1 MRWFDHESCVR
12 SVEQTT
18 RHGEERMST
27 PRDGLDIERPTREH
41 RYENAALYM
50 SMKSPRFTTP
60 RISKATAQ
68 RIKEA
73 LNNSPVMALG
83 ERGEAVKVVQQ
94 ALIDML
100 LQRRPVGEAV
110 LPCVDELRIR
120 ERDARLVG
128 ELGANA
134 GTGFGVA
141 TPECSEQLLGES
153 LLLLDIGA
161 RRERA
166 AESRHE
172 NLLRIGRRPH
182 SGPKEVEIIGLRLQ
196 QVGAA
201 LSADRWRPER
211 TMGTL
216 CRGALVCRG

>member
-1 MRWFDHESCVR
+1 MYFW
-12 SVEQTT
+12 
-18 RHGEERMST
+18 RHNPSFPSSPSDADPIQRAEARVQWVLSQASNAQKWIAIY
-27 PRDGLDIERPTREH
+27 DANKGLRNLLNRE
-41 RYENAALYM
+41 
-50 SMKSPRFTTP
+50 
-60 RISKATAQ
+60 
-68 RIKEA
+68 
-73 LNNSPVMALG
+73 
-83 ERGEAVKVVQQ
+83 
-94 ALIDML
+94 
-100 LQRRPVGEAV
+100 
-110 LPCVDELRIR
+110 
-120 ERDARLVG
+120 
-128 ELGANA
+128 
-134 GTGFGVA
+134 
-141 TPECSEQLLGES
+141 EQLLGES

-166 AESRHE
+166 AESRRE